1 MMYLHVSRTQ
11 SQERFFCSQKA
22 ATLVKRVFCPEKA
35 LKGNRLC
42 CERILWA
49 DYVRLEGIVFEDGG
63 NLEVDGAYCRISR
76 CVWSDA
82 QPGKW
87 IRVRPGS
94 RRIEI
99 DHCRFENKTN
109 NRELPRGCQLM
120 QIVVRN
126 EGEAHHVHHNHFV
139 DVPQGKTN
147 NGYETLQLIT
157 EGNPFDP
164 EPGDC
169 GTVIEHNLFERY
181 SGEAEIIS
189 VKSNGNTVRANTFR
203 KSRGSLVL
211 RTGDGNVV
219 SRNVFLGDGESG
231 AGGVRLQGEDQV
243 VVNNLFRSI
252 PKFGVAMMDGT
263 PDDLYIR
270 TQRAL
275 VAFNTFVGCHPAFEI
290 GANHSKHPTAHRRR
304 IVLSPTI
311 SL

>member
-1 MMYLHVSRTQ
+1 M
-11 SQERFFCSQKA
+11 
-22 ATLVKRVFCPEKA
+22 
-35 LKGNRLC
+35 
-42 CERILWA
+42 
-49 DYVRLEGIVFEDGG
+49 FEDGG

-219 SRNVFLGDGESG
+219 SRNVFLGDGESWSRWCETSG
-231 AGGVRLQGEDQV
+231 RRSGGGQQSVSLDRQVWRSDDGWDAGRSLHPNAACFGRVQYVCRMSSRL
-243 VVNNLFRSI
+243 
-252 PKFGVAMMDGT
+252 
-263 PDDLYIR
+263 
-270 TQRAL
+270 
-275 VAFNTFVGCHPAFEI
+275 
-290 GANHSKHPTAHRRR
+290 
-304 IVLSPTI
+304 
-311 SL
+311 